1 MARPLKPL
9 ISIDAVVTAALDLI
23 DESGDFSLPKL
34 AARIGVSPSSIYNH
48 VSGREEI
55 LELVRGRITEGDP
68 LLPGVPLDAEASWED
83 VLRSEIR
90 TYRENFARHPRAA
103 PLMVMQTVRNAR
115 VIAFYERM
123 ASVLEEAGFRGAD
136 VASALAM
143 IDSFAIG
150 AALDLSAPGNVWD
163 VAPGADS
170 ALGRAVE
177 GAAGLGDR
185 AETAFEFGLEVLID
199 GLRLRQ
205 GRLGPRNGRVP
216 RS

>member
-9 ISIDAVVTAALDLI
+9 ISIDAVVTAALELI
-23 DESGDFSLPKL
+23 DETGDFSLPKL
-34 AARIGVSPSSIYNH
+34 AARIGVSQSSIYNH

-55 LELVRGRITEGDP
+55 LELVRGRITEGDSS
-68 LLPGVPLDAEASWED
+68 PLDLPLDGDATWED

-90 TYRENFARHPRAA
+90 TYRENFARHPRTA
-103 PLMVMQTVRNAR
+103 PLLVMQTVRNAH
-115 VIAFYERM
+115 VIALYERM

-150 AALDLSAPGNVWD
+150 AALDLAAPGNVWD
-163 VAPGADS
+163 VAPGTDS

-177 GAAGLGDR
+177 GASELADR
-185 AETAFEFGLEVLID
+185 AGTAFEFGLEVLID

-205 GRLGPRNGRVP
+205 GRVTRT
-216 RS
+216 

>member
-9 ISIDAVVTAALDLI
+9 ISIDALVTAALELI
-23 DESGDFSLPKL
+23 DETGDFSLPKL
-34 AARIGVSPSSIYNH
+34 AARIGVSQSSIYNH

-55 LELVRGRITEGDP
+55 LELVRGRITEGNP
-68 LLPGVPLDAEASWED
+68 SPLDAGPTWED

-103 PLMVMQTVRNAR
+103 PLMVMQTVRNAH
-115 VIAFYERM
+115 VIALYERL
-123 ASVLEEAGFRGAD
+123 ASTLEEAGFRGAD

-150 AALDLSAPGNVWD
+150 AALDLAAPGNVWD
-163 VAPGADS
+163 VAPGTDS

-177 GAAGLGDR
+177 GVTGLTDR
-185 AETAFEFGLEVLID
+185 AETAFEFGLDVLMA

-205 GRLGPRNGRVP
+205 GRVRH
-216 RS
+216 S